1 MNVKYECEHGFCYGV
16 HDEYEIG
23 EHIYNI
29 GRVVKIHNIPRL
41 GIGKLADLIIM
52 TSNQIY
58 NQMHGATITEIKRA
72 IEEDDGLL
80 SEGFSTTI
88 FNLLLPFIMQR
99 IEHERREENAK
110 RPNKQ

>member
-1 MNVKYECEHGFCYGV
+1 MNVKYKCEHGFCYGIS
-16 HDEYEIG
+16 DE
-23 EHIYNI
+23 YNI
-29 GRVVKIHNIPRL
+29 GDKIYDIGKVVKICNINKL
-41 GIGKLADLIIM
+41 GIEKLADLVIM
-52 TSNQIY
+52 TSSQIY
-58 NQMHGATITEIKRA
+58 NQMPRATITEIKRA

-110 RPNKQ
+110 RHN